1 MRLGRDGHG
10 TWSLPTDYLARLERH
25 VARAAR
31 EAPASV
37 EVLSPVRIE
46 RLPDHDGATWLDDV
60 LAGGDAVPAREAGFG
75 REVRSALV
83 LRRAWL
89 LEQGLAA
96 EDQGEVVP
104 GVGAVATLRR
114 RELLRVAAGL
124 ARETGKDYYDAG
136 EGMRV
141 EGVVARRLDLASGR
155 FAIIEN
161 SREFSLVPWRP
172 VLERAMG
179 RPVSGIV
186 REAGTSWTIGRGRE
200 IER

>member
-1 MRLGRDGHG
+1 MKNIVILISGGG
-10 TWSLPTDYLARLERH
+10 SNMAAI
-25 VARAAR
+25 VRAAQR
-31 EAPASV
+31 DDWEQAFGAR
-37 EVLSPVRIE
+37 VRAVVSN
-46 RLPDHDGATWLDDV
+46 RAD
-60 LAGGDAVPAREAGFG
+60 AGGLAFAR
-75 REVRSALV
+75 
-83 LRRAWL
+83 
-89 LEQGLAA
+89 EQGLAA

-124 ARETGKDYYDAG
+124 ARETGKDFFDAG